1 MEDQSS
7 STTVRLEQ
15 SVVDYIDNAVTSK
28 VIEKLNVIQEQIDQ
42 ALAQNQSRNVASS
55 AVSNR
60 ATIVAFSGDM
70 DKLIAAFII
79 ATGAATMGMEVSV
92 YCTFWA
98 LAALKKKTTLK
109 GKPITEKLIAM
120 MLPSGPAHLRTSE
133 MNMLGIGPTFFNYVM
148 KKKKLLSLPDLIGVA
163 REIGVRII
171 ACQMAME
178 VMGIHKEELID
189 GIDYGG
195 VATYLA
201 DARDSKVTLFV

>member
-1 MEDQSS
+1 MEDQPS

-15 SVVDYIDNAVTSK
+15 SVVDYIDNAVTTK
-28 VIEKLNVIQEQIDQ
+28 IVEKLNAVQEQIDH
-42 ALAQNQSRNVASS
+42 ALAQSRNRNVASS

-70 DKLIAAFII
+70 DRLMAAFII

-98 LAALKKKTTLK
+98 LAALKKKTSLK
-109 GKPITEKLIAM
+109 GKPITEKLIAI
-120 MLPSGPAHLRTSE
+120 MLPSGPAHLRTSA

-148 KKKKLLSLPDLIGVA
+148 KKKKLLSLPDLISVA
-163 REIGVRII
+163 RETGVRII
-171 ACQMAME
+171 ACQMAMD
-178 VMGIHKEELID
+178 VMGMSKEELID